1 MSLVVA
7 WVIFPLVVSA
17 LAYGCGLL
25 VTRIARTGV
34 PGALVLPLGLATII
48 VVAQFATTFDATA
61 ELAAPLLVAL
71 AVLGL
76 LLSRGGPLPRP
87 SLPEAVA
94 AVGVF
99 AVYAVP
105 VVASGEATIA
115 GYTKLED
122 GSTFLALTEG
132 ALHAGRGAD
141 WFGGSSYLAFFSSG
155 QYPVGSLL
163 PFGIGGQILGEE
175 IAWLFQPYLALLAG
189 MLALALQPLCEP
201 VVKSP
206 WRRAFVAFVAA
217 QAALLFGFGMW
228 GGIKELSAAFLLP
241 TAAALLPNAARAA
254 GGWRSLLPPAIVT
267 AATIAALSFGAAA
280 WLGVPLVVTL
290 FMVARSHGAWIAAK
304 QAAIF
309 ALICAPL
316 VAVSLPTASFVT
328 SSTNRAVLTS
338 DAELGT
344 LLQPLNLSQAA
355 GVWLGGDFRFEPEYP
370 VATLVLT
377 VLVVGAAVA
386 GIAVFRRM
394 GGQAALL
401 YAAGGIIG
409 SVAIITQG
417 GPWLDAKA
425 LATLSPLPI
434 LLAMAAGAQTVE
446 RGGRFAGWAVI
457 VLVSVG
463 VLGSNALAYREVSLA
478 PRDRF
483 EELARIGE
491 LFAGQGP
498 ALMTRAEPYANRYFL
513 RRLAVDNAAELRFHH
528 PIKLRSGRLAGKF
541 QSVDVDQLSPSTV
554 ARYRLLVL
562 RHSPVA
568 SRPPSSYALAWRGR
582 WYDVW
587 KRTGTVARDRLAF
600 GSRLDS
606 GAAPSCAELRRFA
619 RRHEGGKLATAEAP
633 DPVVAMLSKPLLP
646 DGWRSSKRLPGAALP
661 DRPGA
666 VQTSVEL
673 PRGGRWTVWVGG
685 GVAGRLRVA
694 VDGHVLD
701 TVDRRVNRAREYE
714 RVRTAAL
721 AAGRH
726 RVTIRYDEEL
736 LAGSSKSGLF
746 GPLAF
751 RPAGPPAGPVYL
763 PARHVGSLCGRR
775 LDWIEAVPGAS
786 RLAGQRHRSAG
797 LVGPT

>member
-1 MSLVVA
+1 VSLVVA
-7 WVIFPLVVSA
+7 WLIFPLVVSA

-25 VTRIARTGV
+25 VNRIARTELS
-34 PGALVLPLGLATII
+34 GALVAPLGLATII
-48 VVAQFATTFDATA
+48 VVAQLLTTFDATA
-61 ELAAPLLVAL
+61 ELATPLVVAL
-71 AVLGL
+71 AVLGVV
-76 LLSRGGPLPRP
+76 LSRGRPLPRP
-87 SLPEAVA
+87 SLPEAMA
-94 AVGVF
+94 ALAVF
-99 AVYAVP
+99 VVYAVP

-132 ALHAGRGAD
+132 ALHAGRGGD
-141 WFGGSSYLAFFSSG
+141 WFGGSSYLAFFGSG
-155 QYPVGSLL
+155 EYPVGSLL
-163 PFGIGGQILGEE
+163 PFGIGGQLLGEE

-241 TAAALLPNAARAA
+241 LAATLLPQAARAA
-254 GGWRSLLPPAIVT
+254 GGWRGLLPVAIVT
-267 AATIAALSFGAAA
+267 AATVAALSFGAVA
-280 WLGVPLVVTL
+280 WLGVPLAVTL
-290 FMVARSHGAWIAAK
+290 VIVARSQGVGIAAK
-304 QAAIF
+304 QAGIF

-316 VAVSLPTASFVT
+316 VAVSVPTASMVT
-328 SSTNRAVLTS
+328 SSANRDVLTS

-344 LLQPLNLSQAA
+344 LLQPLNLLQGA
-355 GVWLGGDFRFEPEYP
+355 GVWLGGDFRFQPEYP
-370 VATLVLT
+370 VVTLTLIVLVL
-377 VLVVGAAVA
+377 AAAIA
-386 GIAVFRRM
+386 GIVVFRRM

-401 YAAGGIIG
+401 YAAGAVIG
-409 SVAIITQG
+409 SAAIITQG

-425 LATLSPLPI
+425 LATMSPVFI
-434 LLAMAAGAQTVE
+434 LLAMAAGAQAVE

-457 VLVSVG
+457 GLVSVG

-483 EELARIGE
+483 EELAQIGE
-491 LFAGQGP
+491 MFAGQGP

-528 PIKLRSGRLAGKF
+528 PIKLRSGRLAGKLR
-541 QSVDVDQLSPSTV
+541 SVDVDELAPSSV

-562 RHSPVA
+562 RHSPVG

-587 KRTGTVARDRLAF
+587 KRTSTVARDRLAF

-606 GAAPSCAELRRFA
+606 GAAPSCSELRQFA
-619 RRHEGGKLATAEAP
+619 RGHEGARLAAAQAP
-633 DPVVAMLSKPLLP
+633 SPVVAMLSKRLLP
-646 DGWRSSKRLPGAALP
+646 DGWRSPKQLPGAALP
-661 DRPGA
+661 TGA
-666 VQTSVEL
+666 GTVKTSVVL
-673 PRGGRWTVWVGG
+673 PRGGPWTVWIGG
-685 GVAGRLRVA
+685 GVAGRLSVS
-694 VDGHVLD
+694 VDGRPIGAID
-701 TVDRRVNRAREYE
+701 QRVNRAREYE
-714 RVRTAAL
+714 RVATAPL

-726 RVTIRYDEEL
+726 RVAIRYEEEL
-736 LAGSSKSGLF
+736 LAGSSENDIF

-751 RPAGPPAGPVYL
+751 TPAAPPARPVYL
-763 PARHVGSLCGRR
+763 PARDVGSLCGRR
-775 LDWIEAVPGAS
+775 LDWIEVVPGAS
-786 RLAGQRHRSAG
+786 RLAGQRDRSG
-797 LVGPT
+797 GPVGPT

>member
-1 MSLVVA
+1 VSLVVA
-7 WVIFPLVVSA
+7 WILFPVVVGA

-25 VTRIARTGV
+25 VNRIARAEV
-34 PGALVLPLGLATII
+34 PGALVAPLGLAAII
-48 VVAQFATTFDATA
+48 VVAQLATTFDATA
-61 ELAAPLLVAL
+61 ELATPLVVAL
-71 AVLGL
+71 AVLGIV
-76 LLSRGGPLPRP
+76 LSRGGSWPRP
-87 SLPEAVA
+87 SVPEAVA

-99 AVYAVP
+99 VVYAVP

-141 WFGGSSYLAFFSSG
+141 LFGGSSYLAFFSSG

-163 PFGIGGQILGEE
+163 PFGIGGQLLGEE

-189 MLALALQPLCEP
+189 MLALALSPLCEP
-201 VVKSP
+201 VIKSP

-241 TAAALLPNAARAA
+241 TAATLLPHATRAA
-254 GGWRSLLPPAIVT
+254 GGWRPLLPVAIVT
-267 AATIAALSFGAAA
+267 AAAIAALSFGTVA
-280 WLGVPLVVTL
+280 WLGVPLAVTL
-290 FMVARSHGAWIAAK
+290 AMVARSHGAWIAAK

-316 VAVSLPTASFVT
+316 VAVSLPTASFVA
-328 SSTNRAVLTS
+328 SSENRATLTS
-338 DAELGT
+338 NAELGT
-344 LLQPLNLSQAA
+344 LLQPLNLMQGA
-355 GVWLGGDFRFEPEYP
+355 GVWLGGDFRFQPEYP
-370 VATLVLT
+370 VLTLTLIVLVLA
-377 VLVVGAAVA
+377 AAVA

-401 YAAGGIIG
+401 YAAGGVIG
-409 SVAIITQG
+409 SVVIITQG

-425 LATLSPLPI
+425 LATVSPLPI
-434 LLAMAAGAQTVE
+434 LLAMVAGAQAVE

-457 VLVSVG
+457 VLVSAG

-491 LFAGQGP
+491 QFAGQGP
-498 ALMTRAEPYANRYFL
+498 ALMTRVEPYANRYFL

-528 PIKLRSGRLAGKF
+528 PIMLRDGRLVGRLR
-541 QSVDVDQLSPSTV
+541 SVDVDQLSPRSV

-562 RHSPVA
+562 RHSPVG

-587 KRTGTVARDRLAF
+587 KRTRAVARDRLAF

-606 GAAPSCAELRRFA
+606 GAAPSCTVLRRFA
-619 RRHEGGKLATAEAP
+619 RRHAGGRLAAARSP
-633 DPVVAMLSKPLLP
+633 SPVIALLSKGVLP
-646 DGWRSSKRLPGAALP
+646 DGWRSSKQLPGSA
-661 DRPGA
+661 RPNGPGTLRTT
-666 VQTSVEL
+666 VVL
-673 PRGGRWTVWVGG
+673 PRGGRWTVWMGG
-685 GVAGRLRVA
+685 GVAGRLGVA
-694 VDGHVLD
+694 VDGREIATSDH
-701 TVDRRVNRAREYE
+701 RVNRAREYE
-714 RVRTAAL
+714 RLAAMPL

-726 RVTIRYDEEL
+726 RVAIRYEEEL
-736 LAGSSKSGLF
+736 LADSRASIF

-751 RPAGPPAGPVYL
+751 TQAGPPAEPIYL
-763 PARHVGSLCGRR
+763 SARDVDVLCGHR
-775 LDWIEAVPGAS
+775 LDWIEAIPDPS
-786 RLAGQRHRSAG
+786 RPAERAIAPPIS
-797 LVGPT
+797 